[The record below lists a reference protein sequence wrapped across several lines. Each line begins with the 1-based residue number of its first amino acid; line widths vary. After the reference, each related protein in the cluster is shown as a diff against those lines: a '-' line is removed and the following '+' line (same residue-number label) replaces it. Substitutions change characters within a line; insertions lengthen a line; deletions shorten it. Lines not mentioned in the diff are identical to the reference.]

1 MSGHSK
7 WNNIKKRKEA
17 VDQKRGK
24 IFTKLGREIQVAIK
38 EGGPNPA
45 ENTALQAAISR
56 AKSYNMPNDTIKRA
70 IDNAANSDASAFTRI
85 DYEGYGP
92 AGVAIIV
99 QALTDNRNR
108 TAGEVRHIFDK
119 YGGNLGK
126 DGSVSFQFEKRGE
139 LILEKEKYPDEDQVM
154 LDAMEAG
161 CQDIVTS
168 EDYYE
173 IITKA
178 EDYNRVLQQ
187 LSTAG
192 YEFADLS
199 VGPQPLVTVEVDSE
213 EDRENLEKLIDRLEE
228 VDDVQEVFHNWASDD

>member
-24 IFTKLGREIQVAIK
+24 IFTKL
-38 EGGPNPA
+38 
-45 ENTALQAAISR
+45 
-56 AKSYNMPNDTIKRA
+56 
-70 IDNAANSDASAFTRI
+70 
-85 DYEGYGP
+85 
-92 AGVAIIV
+92 
-99 QALTDNRNR
+99 
-108 TAGEVRHIFDK
+108 
-119 YGGNLGK
+119 
-126 DGSVSFQFEKRGE
+126 GSVSFQFEKRGE

-178 EDYNRVLQQ
+178 EDYNKVLQQ